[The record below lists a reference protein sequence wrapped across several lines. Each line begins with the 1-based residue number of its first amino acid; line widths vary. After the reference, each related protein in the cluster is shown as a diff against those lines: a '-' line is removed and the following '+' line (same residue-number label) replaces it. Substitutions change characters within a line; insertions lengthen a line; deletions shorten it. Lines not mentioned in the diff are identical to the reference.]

1 MKNDIYDSM
10 LAAYDMTTEQQ
21 RRNAIF
27 EVNQQVILAGLY
39 NGGFFNVPP

>member
-27 EVNQQVILAGLY
+27 EVN
-39 NGGFFNVPP
+39 

>member
-27 EVNQQVILAGLY
+27 PDFVTLKHIIL
-39 NGGFFNVPP
+39 